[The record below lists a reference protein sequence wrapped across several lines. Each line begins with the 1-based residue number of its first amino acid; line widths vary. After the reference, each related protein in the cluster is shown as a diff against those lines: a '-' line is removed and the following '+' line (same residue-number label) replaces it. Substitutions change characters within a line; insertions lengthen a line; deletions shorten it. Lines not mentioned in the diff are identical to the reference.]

1 MKTRS
6 ARVLVVDD
14 DPAMLRTVDR
24 ILAPRHEVRGCSS
37 GEEAIEA
44 IKREPYDVAI
54 VDVRMPGLDGFEVTR
69 AIRALR
75 PRTEV
80 VLVTGSVTDLDDKM
94 VRAIEE
100 RAFYFITKPFSK
112 AVLTSLVTWCLE
124 MQRLAEQRDDLIARL
139 TEDLERARR
148 FQRALLPQGLP
159 KNFGTVRAASAWVST
174 ETVGGDLYDIIP
186 LAGDRLFLI
195 VADVAGH
202 GVAAALL
209 VGMIKTA
216 IGRGI
221 QEVMGQG
228 RIDLLPAARAVLDIL
243 APLNMSRIVT
253 AFFAIVDVPGR
264 ALHYLNAGHPPA
276 VLWKPGTP
284 QRLLPAT
291 TPLLSYGIGLGPEP
305 NATVPFV
312 AGDRLAIYSDG
323 LYEVRDPS
331 GNEFGRDR
339 LIGTLVEGRGS
350 IERIV
355 ESTMEQTRRHAAGRP
370 PDDDLTLLVVEAAG
384 PTRPRE

>member
-1 MKTRS
+1 MKTGT

-14 DPAMLRTVDR
+14 DPAMLRTVER
-24 ILAPRHEVRGCSS
+24 ILAPRHEVHGFSS

-44 IKREPYDVAI
+44 AKREEFDVAI

-69 AIRALR
+69 AIKALR

-80 VLVTGSVTDLDDKM
+80 VLVTGSVTDLDDKL

-112 AVLTSLVTWCLE
+112 AVLTSLVAWCLD
-124 MQRLAEQRDDLIARL
+124 MQRLAAERNDLIRRL

-159 KNFGTVRAASAWVST
+159 KNFGTIRAASAWVSC
-174 ETVGGDLYDIIP
+174 ETVGGDLYDVVP
-186 LAGDRLFLI
+186 LGEDRLFVM

-202 GVAAALL
+202 GVPAALL

-216 IGRGI
+216 VGRVLSENTGR
-221 QEVMGQG
+221 E
-228 RIDLLPAARAVLDIL
+228 RIDLAPAARAVLDIL
-243 APLNMSRIVT
+243 EPLNVARVVT
-253 AFFAIVDVPGR
+253 ALFGIVDVPGR
-264 ALHYLNAGHPPA
+264 TLHYLNAGHPPGA
-276 VLWKPGTP
+276 LWKPGEAP
-284 QRLLPAT
+284 RLLAAT
-291 TPLLSYGIGLGPEP
+291 TPLLSHGIGLSKNPT
-305 NATVPFV
+305 AIAPF
-312 AGDRLAIYSDG
+312 APGERLAIYSDG

-339 LIGTLVEGRGS
+339 LLQVLTGGKGA
-350 IERIV
+350 IEDV
-355 ESTMEQTRRHAAGRP
+355 VQSAMKQTDRHAGGRP
-370 PDDDLTLLVVEAAG
+370 PEDDLTLLVLESG
-384 PTRPRE
+384 RG

>member
-1 MKTRS
+1 MKSRS

-14 DPAMLRTVDR
+14 DPAMLRTVER
-24 ILAPRHEVRGCSS
+24 ILSPRHEVRGYSS

-44 IKREPYDVAI
+44 ARKEPFDVAI

-80 VLVTGSVTDLDDKM
+80 VLVTGSVTDLDDKL

-124 MQRLAEQRDDLIARL
+124 MQRLAEERDDLIARL

-159 KNFGTVRAASAWVST
+159 KSFGSIRAASAWVSS
-174 ETVGGDLYDIIP
+174 ETVGGDLYDVVP
-186 LAGDRLFLI
+186 LQGDRLYLM

-209 VGMIKTA
+209 VGMVKTA
-216 IGRGI
+216 IGRGL
-221 QEVMGQG
+221 QDFMGQD
-228 RIDLLPAARAVLDIL
+228 RIDLAPAARAVLDTL
-243 APLNMSRIVT
+243 APLNRNRLVT
-253 AFFAIVDVPGR
+253 IFLGIVDVPGGT
-264 ALHYLNAGHPPA
+264 LHYLNAGHPPA
-276 VLWKPGTP
+276 VLWKPGAEP
-284 QRLLPAT
+284 RLLPAT
-291 TPLLSYGIGLGPEP
+291 TPLLSYGIDLTPKPTG
-305 NATVPFV
+305 TVPF
-312 AGDRLAIYSDG
+312 APGDRLAVYSDG
-323 LYEVRDPS
+323 VYEVRDPS
-331 GNEFGRDR
+331 GREFGREHLNR
-339 LIGTLVEGRGS
+339 RLVEGRGP
-350 IERIV
+350 IEEVV
-355 ESTMEQTRRHAAGRP
+355 ETVMQETGRHAGGRP
-370 PDDDLTLLVVEAAG
+370 PEDDLTLLVLEAG
-384 PTRPRE
+384 RP